1 MVGETMNIFW
11 AFVIGGTICI
21 LGQLLIDLTKL
32 TPARILVLF
41 VVAGCILGGLG
52 WYDRLVEFAGAGATV
67 PLPGFGNLLARG
79 VKKAVDERGLLGVIT
94 GGFTAMAGGV
104 TVATVF
110 GYLAALVSKPRARE

>member
-1 MVGETMNIFW
+1 MNILW
-11 AFVIGGTICI
+11 AFIVGGSICI
-21 LGQLLIDLTKL
+21 IGQLLIDLTKL

-52 WYDRLVEFAGAGATV
+52 LYDRLVDFAGAGASI

-79 VKKAVDERGLLGVIT
+79 VKKAVDERGFLGVIT

-104 TVATVF
+104 TVAVVF
-110 GYLAALVSKPRARE
+110 GYLAALVSSPRKKQ

>member
-1 MVGETMNIFW
+1 MNIFW
-11 AFVIGGTICI
+11 AFVVGGAICVIG
-21 LGQLLIDLTKL
+21 QVLIDLTKL

-52 WYDRLVEFAGAGATV
+52 VYERLVEFAGAGASV

-79 VKKAVDERGLLGVIT
+79 VKRAVDERGLIGVIT

-104 TVATVF
+104 TVAVVL
-110 GYLAALVSKPRARE
+110 GYLAALVSSPGMKE